1 MPPNWRHPGAIVQ
14 EVIVSVPESRS
25 FSFPKSRSKYLSDA
39 VKIAKTLPGF
49 EKSKKHYKVTFG
61 KGDTAPEGLWE
72 LLKIAGHW
80 KGSVYLIDGK
90 TVDQEAWEK
99 AFRDEV
105 AEEPA
110 VEAEVVEELTVE
122 KKEPEA
128 VEEAPT
134 EPDPPEPTPDPS
146 PAETAATEAPAPAE
160 VPVEAAAEVEVSTED
175 VPEEET
181 PAEEA
186 ESKEP
191 ESKPDPVPEKKSPP
205 KIEIN
210 PAPKPED
217 NSGCGKSAAVF
228 MIAALGLLQLFR

>member
-1 MPPNWRHPGAIVQ
+1 MPLNWRHPGTIVQ
-14 EVIVSVPESRS
+14 EVTVSVPESRS
-25 FSFPKSRSKYLSDA
+25 FSFPKSRSKYLPDA

-90 TVDQEAWEK
+90 AVDQEAWEK
-99 AFRDEV
+99 AFRDEATV

-110 VEAEVVEELTVE
+110 VEAEVPPVAEEAVVE
-122 KKEPEA
+122 EPEA
-128 VEEAPT
+128 PN
-134 EPDPPEPTPDPS
+134 EPDPSEPTPEPE
-146 PAETAATEAPAPAE
+146 AAATEAPAPTE
-160 VPVEAAAEVEVSTED
+160 DPVEEATEVEVSTEE
-175 VPEEET
+175 VPEEGA
-181 PAEEA
+181 PAEQA

-205 KIEIN
+205 KIVIT